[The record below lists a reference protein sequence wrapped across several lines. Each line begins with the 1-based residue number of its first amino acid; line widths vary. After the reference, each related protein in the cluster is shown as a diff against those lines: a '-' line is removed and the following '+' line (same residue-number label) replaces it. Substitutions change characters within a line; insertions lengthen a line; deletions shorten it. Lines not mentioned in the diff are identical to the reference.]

1 MRRVPTTVDSSIVD
15 ILTPLMISTRFYPLQ
30 IVSQMDPYE
39 LLLDFSTMTD
49 LQFQQLL
56 RSSSLDDAIQRSR
69 LHDFFSLKEKIGFTR
84 QLFHLINKLN
94 YTNLQHQQW
103 THYYNLGLNTD
114 IWCGRVSKSMA
125 RANSMTSQ
133 YGQRKSFI
141 EHRRKHFE
149 EQQKKLTDKLERHKE
164 ESSNLPVV
172 MDHVMAIVD
181 DFIQKDQYQLRNE
194 LERRQHVL
202 VYDARDHEL
211 VDSFYKLKPRHW
223 EVRTESFNRTLITV
237 SVRLGSLRKNYME
250 SYTR

>member
-1 MRRVPTTVDSSIVD
+1 MHRVPTTVNSSNVD
-15 ILTPLMISTRFYPLQ
+15 ILTPLMISTRFYPLE
-30 IVSQMDPYE
+30 IVSKMDPYE
-39 LLLDFSTMTD
+39 LLLDFSKMTD
-49 LQFQQLL
+49 LEFQQLL
-56 RSSSLDDAIQRSR
+56 VSSFLNDIQRSC
-69 LHDFFSLKEKIGFTR
+69 LHDFFSLNGEIGFTR
-84 QLFHLINKLN
+84 ELFNLVNKLN